1 MTNRKMFFTM
11 LWGAVF
17 RRRSRAM
24 MAVIASLVG
33 AATLFCLASVCVA
46 VPQQMN
52 EEMRAYGANLIVTPA
67 SATGKSQG
75 IDTATVRNVTALIGA
90 GHSVKSA
97 AYRYESVRI
106 NSAPYTIAGVDVKAV
121 RALNR
126 HWNVTGDWPG
136 SGNVMVG
143 RDVADALGVKV
154 GSRVTIGYRAADA
167 SASASSSASAKSDS
181 DESTET
187 AESSVQGTQST
198 QTTQG
203 EQTTQATENGRVSSD
218 IMDNNG
224 TEFRIA
230 GIVDTGGNEDSI
242 IYATTAD
249 MAKLAGSKRGA
260 DVVEYSVNAMGDELN
275 DIVNN
280 INRSADKNPN
290 SAVKAQTVTR
300 ITSSDTRIIAMLQTL
315 FWIVSLVVLVLTLVG
330 VGTTISSIVS
340 QRRNEIGL
348 RKALGADSRA
358 IGVEFY
364 VESGIYGLIGGLLGT
379 AIGYV
384 LARVLCATVF
394 GRALGLDWLLCVGSL
409 LLSRGDRRHRL
420 HSAGPPR
427 HPYRPRHRFEGGII
441 MDNEHMLLE
450 LDHISKIYG
459 DLHAVDDLSLTV
471 PQGQW
476 LAIVGSSGSGKTT
489 LMNMIGCMDTPSKGS
504 VMLEGR
510 RLEDLNARQLADV
523 RKNMIGLVFQKFYLV
538 PHLTAVENV
547 MVAQYYHSVVDEKQ
561 AMEAL
566 ERVGLKERA
575 HHLPGQLSGGEQQ
588 RVCIARALINCPKL
602 ILADEPTGNLDERN
616 EKIVLDL
623 FRQLHEQGTTI
634 IVVTHDALVA
644 SCAQREIM
652 LNHGVL
658 VGEQWNDEDAKRAY
672 EAAGGKP
679 AFTGSAAEG
688 AQNGGVAISFADPTK
703 AAKTGDTDADGTEG
717 ERA

>member
-136 SGNVMVG
+136 ADNVMVG

-167 SASASSSASAKSDS
+167 SSSASSSASAKSDS

-187 AESSVQGTQST
+187 AESSAQGTQST

-224 TEFRIA
+224 TEFRIS

-249 MAKLAGSKRGA
+249 VAKLAGSKRGA

-275 DIVNN
+275 AIVNR
-280 INRSADKNPN
+280 INKNTN
-290 SAVKAQTVTR
+290 TAVKAQTVTR

-394 GRALGLDWLLCVGSL
+394 GRAIGFDWLLG
-409 LLSRGDRRHRL
+409 
-420 HSAGPPR
+420 AG
-427 HPYRPRHRFEGGII
+427 
-441 MDNEHMLLE
+441 
-450 LDHISKIYG
+450 
-459 DLHAVDDLSLTV
+459 
-471 PQGQW
+471 
-476 LAIVGSSGSGKTT
+476 
-489 LMNMIGCMDTPSKGS
+489 C
-504 VMLEGR
+504 
-510 RLEDLNARQLADV
+510 
-523 RKNMIGLVFQKFYLV
+523 
-538 PHLTAVENV
+538 
-547 MVAQYYHSVVDEKQ
+547 
-561 AMEAL
+561 
-566 ERVGLKERA
+566 
-575 HHLPGQLSGGEQQ
+575 
-588 RVCIARALINCPKL
+588 C
-602 ILADEPTGNLDERN
+602 
-616 EKIVLDL
+616 
-623 FRQLHEQGTTI
+623 
-634 IVVTHDALVA
+634 
-644 SCAQREIM
+644 
-652 LNHGVL
+652 
-658 VGEQWNDEDAKRAY
+658 
-672 EAAGGKP
+672 
-679 AFTGSAAEG
+679 
-688 AQNGGVAISFADPTK
+688 
-703 AAKTGDTDADGTEG
+703 
-717 ERA
+717 

>member
-75 IDTATVRNVTALIGA
+75 IDTATVRNVTALVGA

-187 AESSVQGTQST
+187 AESSAQGTQSTQTTQGEQTT

-249 MAKLAGSKRGA
+249 VSKLAGHERGA

-275 DIVNN
+275 AIVNR
-280 INRSADKNPN
+280 INKNTN
-290 SAVKAQTVTR
+290 TAVKAQTVTK

-394 GRALGLDWLLCVGSL
+394 GRAIGFDWLLGAGSL
-409 LLSRGDRRHRL
+409 LLSVAIAVIASIPPVRRATRID
-420 HSAGPPR
+420 P
-427 HPYRPRHRFEGGII
+427 
-441 MDNEHMLLE
+441 
-450 LDHISKIYG
+450 
-459 DLHAVDDLSLTV
+459 
-471 PQGQW
+471 
-476 LAIVGSSGSGKTT
+476 AIV
-489 LMNMIGCMDTPSKGS
+489 L
-504 VMLEGR
+504 
-510 RLEDLNARQLADV
+510 
-523 RKNMIGLVFQKFYLV
+523 
-538 PHLTAVENV
+538 
-547 MVAQYYHSVVDEKQ
+547 
-561 AMEAL
+561 
-566 ERVGLKERA
+566 
-575 HHLPGQLSGGEQQ
+575 
-588 RVCIARALINCPKL
+588 
-602 ILADEPTGNLDERN
+602 
-616 EKIVLDL
+616 
-623 FRQLHEQGTTI
+623 
-634 IVVTHDALVA
+634 
-644 SCAQREIM
+644 RE
-652 LNHGVL
+652 
-658 VGEQWNDEDAKRAY
+658 E
-672 EAAGGKP
+672 
-679 AFTGSAAEG
+679 
-688 AQNGGVAISFADPTK
+688 
-703 AAKTGDTDADGTEG
+703 
-717 ERA
+717 

>member
-67 SATGKSQG
+67 SATDKSQG

-126 HWNVTGDWPG
+126 HWNVTGDWLG

-154 GSRVTIGYRAADA
+154 GSRVTIGYRAAGA

-187 AESSVQGTQST
+187 AESSAQGTQST

-249 MAKLAGSKRGA
+249 VSKLAGHERGA

-275 DIVNN
+275 AIVNR
-280 INRSADKNPN
+280 INKNTN
-290 SAVKAQTVTR
+290 TAVKAQTVTK

-384 LARVLCATVF
+384 LARVLCSTVF
-394 GRALGLDWLLCVGSL
+394 GRALGLNWLLCVGSL
-409 LLSRGDRRHRL
+409 LLSVAIAVIASIPPVRRATRID
-420 HSAGPPR
+420 P
-427 HPYRPRHRFEGGII
+427 
-441 MDNEHMLLE
+441 
-450 LDHISKIYG
+450 
-459 DLHAVDDLSLTV
+459 
-471 PQGQW
+471 
-476 LAIVGSSGSGKTT
+476 AIV
-489 LMNMIGCMDTPSKGS
+489 L
-504 VMLEGR
+504 
-510 RLEDLNARQLADV
+510 
-523 RKNMIGLVFQKFYLV
+523 
-538 PHLTAVENV
+538 
-547 MVAQYYHSVVDEKQ
+547 
-561 AMEAL
+561 
-566 ERVGLKERA
+566 
-575 HHLPGQLSGGEQQ
+575 
-588 RVCIARALINCPKL
+588 
-602 ILADEPTGNLDERN
+602 
-616 EKIVLDL
+616 
-623 FRQLHEQGTTI
+623 
-634 IVVTHDALVA
+634 
-644 SCAQREIM
+644 RE
-652 LNHGVL
+652 
-658 VGEQWNDEDAKRAY
+658 E
-672 EAAGGKP
+672 
-679 AFTGSAAEG
+679 
-688 AQNGGVAISFADPTK
+688 
-703 AAKTGDTDADGTEG
+703 
-717 ERA
+717 